1 MAIHEKAKE
10 LGRLIGQSDEYKT
23 LRRARQHLEEVPE
36 LGQQL
41 DRLQRVAETLER
53 KAMQGQEPPEEQ
65 VNEYESLLS
74 TIQADARYQG
84 LVAAQA
90 NFDKLMLKVN
100 EQMVDGMRKGADSP
114 IITLG

>member
-1 MAIHEKAKE
+1 MAIIEKAQE

-23 LRRARQHLEEVPE
+23 LKRARQQLEEVPE
-36 LGQQL
+36 LRQQM
-41 DRLQRVAETLER
+41 DRLQGVAETLER
-53 KAMQGQEPPEEQ
+53 TAMQGQEPPEDH
-65 VNEYESLLS
+65 VKEYETLLS
-74 TIQADARYQG
+74 TIQADTRYQG
-84 LVAAQA
+84 LVSAQA